1 MRIGIDL
8 GGTKIEV
15 VVLAA
20 DGSERLRRRV
30 PTPRGDY
37 TATVAA
43 IAALVR
49 DAEAELGSQGTVGVG
64 TPGAV
69 SKQTGRIKN
78 ANSTWLI
85 GQPLRADLERALV
98 REIRMSN
105 DANCLALS
113 EAIDGAARGMRVVF
127 AAILGTGVG
136 GGIAIDGVMHDG
148 PNAIAGEWG
157 HTPLPWMREDEA
169 PGPTCYC
176 GRSGCIETFLS
187 GPARER
193 EPSLE
198 RYLDRLARGLAVI
211 ADILDPDALVL
222 GGGVSNVD
230 AIYTRVPALMRSY
243 VFSDTFDTPLLRAAH
258 GDSSGVRGAAV
269 LWPDSA
275 TASETAS
282 VRGAR

>member
-15 VVLAA
+15 VALAG

-37 TATVAA
+37 AATVEA
-43 IAALVR
+43 IVRLVR
-49 DAEAELGSQGTVGVG
+49 ETESELGTQGSVGVG
-64 TPGAV
+64 APGAV
-69 SKQTGRIKN
+69 SNRTGSVKN

-85 GQPLRADLERALV
+85 GQPLRGDLERALG
-98 REIRMSN
+98 RAIRMSN

-113 EAIDGAARGMRVVF
+113 EAIDGAARDMRVVF

-136 GGIAIDGVMHDG
+136 GGIALDGAVHDG

-157 HTPLPWMREDEA
+157 HTPLPWMRDDEA
-169 PGPTCYC
+169 PGPACYC
-176 GRSGCIETFLS
+176 GRNGCIETFLCGS
-187 GPARER
+187 AFER
-193 EPSLE
+193 EPSVE
-198 RYLDRLARGLAVI
+198 RYLDRLARGLAVVVN
-211 ADILDPDALVL
+211 ILDPDALVL

-230 AIYTRVPALMRSY
+230 EIYARVPALMRGY

-258 GDSSGVRGAAV
+258 GDSSGVRGAAM
-269 LWPDSA
+269 LWPVSA
-275 TASETAS
+275 TVSARASGTE
-282 VRGAR
+282 AR

>member
-8 GGTKIEV
+8 GGTKIEIA
-15 VVLAA
+15 VL
-20 DGSERLRRRV
+20 DPGGNERLRKRI

-37 TATVAA
+37 AATVGA
-43 IAALVR
+43 IATLVNEADR
-49 DAEAELGSQGTVGVG
+49 DLGERGTVGVG
-64 TPGAV
+64 TPGAL
-69 SKQTGRIKN
+69 SKKTGRIKN
-78 ANSTWLI
+78 SNSTVLI
-85 GQPLRADLERALV
+85 GKPLREDLERALG

-113 EAIDGAARGMRVVF
+113 EATDGAARNAPVVF

-136 GGIAIDGVMHDG
+136 GGLAIDGRVHDG

-157 HTPLPWMREDEA
+157 HTPLPWMRADEA
-169 PGPTCYC
+169 PGPPCYC
-176 GRSGCIETFLS
+176 GRNGCIETFLS
-187 GPARER
+187 GPARAR

-211 ADILDPDALVL
+211 VDVLDPDAIVL

-230 AIYTRVPALMRSY
+230 DIYTRVPALIRDY

-258 GDSSGVRGAAV
+258 GDSSGVRGAAM
-269 LWPDSA
+269 LWPASA
-275 TASETAS
+275 KA
-282 VRGAR
+282 AR

>member
-258 GDSSGVRGAAV
+258 GDSSGVRGAAM